1 MPWLQLYGRVLG
13 LLGTQKRTGW
23 WLAFANL
30 LLVCAVFAEPILFGR
45 VIDILI
51 QQAGTVAVQ
60 SSDLW
65 SALAPLLMA
74 WVLVGLF
81 AIVSGVSVALFADR
95 LAHAQRHVVLRDYF
109 EHVLQL
115 PLHHRDIKHSGR
127 LMKIMLQGTDA
138 LWSLWLSFFRD
149 HLAAFLA
156 IVVLMPVAFFMNWQ
170 MASLLLVLC
179 VVFVLMTTFVMR
191 QTDVLQ
197 RAVEHHH
204 SALAEH
210 VADTL
215 GNVALVQSFTRVQQ
229 EVGTLRALSDQ
240 VIRAQ
245 FPALSWW
252 AVITVLSRSAT
263 TLTVLAMLLMGLWLF
278 TRGLISIGEMVTFI
292 GFAGLIIGRLEQA
305 VGFANRL
312 SLEAPKLR
320 EFFEVMDVNARV
332 HERPSA
338 RDPGRLRGAIS
349 FESVSFSYD
358 DNRPAI
364 DGMSFEVLPGQ
375 TVALVGPSGAGKSTA
390 LALLFRLFDPQ
401 HGSILIDGQDI
412 KAMTLSGLRRNIG
425 VVFQETLLFNRSVA
439 ENLRVGDPQAS
450 DQQLRQA
457 AQQAS
462 ALGFIERLP
471 QGFDSLVGE
480 RGRALSGGERQRL
493 SIARALLKDPPIL
506 ILDEATSALDPKT
519 EAAVVQAFERA
530 SLARTTLV
538 IAHRL
543 STIQRADKV
552 LVVVDGKIVQAGSF
566 DELRGQ
572 EGYFSDMLK
581 STFVNESRSA

>member
-506 ILDEATSALDPKT
+506 ILDEATRALDPKT